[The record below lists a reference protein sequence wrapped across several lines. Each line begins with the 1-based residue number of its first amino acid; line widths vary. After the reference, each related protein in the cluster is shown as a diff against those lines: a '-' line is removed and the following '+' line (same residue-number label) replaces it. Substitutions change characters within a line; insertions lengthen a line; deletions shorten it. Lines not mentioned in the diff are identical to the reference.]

1 MTTAET
7 APPDIAGF
15 IAHIQSQASRLDDE
29 GQAIPVVKGSFA
41 MYPMEDGGIMAVS
54 SVEDGPMAG
63 VHHHRIPP
71 ALIRAAVTLAGGG
84 GRLRALKTMM
94 GR

>member
-1 MTTAET
+1 MTTESA

-15 IAHIQSQASRLDDE
+15 IAHIQSQAGHLDEE
-29 GQAIPVVKGSFA
+29 GKPIPVVQGSFA
-41 MYPMEDGGIMAVS
+41 MYPMDDGGIMAVS
-54 SVEDGPMAG
+54 SVEQGPMAG

-84 GRLRALKTMM
+84 GKLKALKTMM